1 MELRESE
8 TVIRHER
15 GSSWSEQELSGLSR
29 RFGGASEEALLLRMA
44 RLGLTTQHFYRER
57 REHLRRRYAEQRERD
72 AEQGG
77 FVPPHRVSM
86 AALGPTFVRLVLE
99 GFDRERISASD
110 VADFLGM
117 RLKHLEEVRSD
128 MRRMP

>member
-1 MELRESE
+1 MLHELVHILLRENS
-8 TVIRHER
+8 
-15 GSSWSEQELSGLSR
+15 LCD
-29 RFGGASEEALLLRMA
+29 
-44 RLGLTTQHFYRER
+44 
-57 REHLRRRYAEQRERD
+57 ERD

-86 AALGPTFVRLVLE
+86 AALGRTFVRLVLE